1 MTKHEFDER
10 LSAYLD
16 GKLSATERAQIEEEL
31 REDADLRASLE
42 RLKKLD
48 QIARQAQVEMP
59 AEGYFDG
66 LAGRI
71 DAKLAR
77 ETRPRRGLAILQ
89 PIMPK
94 GRIIAILSS
103 VAALFLIV
111 VVVNQIWKP
120 EAERFSVP
128 KTIIV
133 NPPQQPESSRKPG
146 GMDAQPAI
154 ATEPVKA
161 SDQKHRQE
169 IPDSVLGKLVESDR
183 IPEVV
188 KDEEYKEPPVFPEPK
203 KSKQTLAVSE
213 ASEIMPAASPVDT
226 LRQQLQPSE
235 KSAMMVI
242 RKIDSSALRGRGKP
256 VVDKQGAALSE
267 KPTDLSKSTS
277 VQPQTEMG
285 VSIVRR
291 DELPVFGVSIP
302 LAIDSLQ
309 VALPEMK
316 LNKGKFAETFDAAA
330 YERRVQALLDSG
342 KYVPVYFVAWD
353 RDKRRTASRYD
364 VENAGYQN
372 WYDSLSVMGTEQWQV
387 ENAYREA
394 RRRSGGNR
402 LAEYITARLYIEHY
416 LSSGNPLDSGLWRE
430 RLDEVRQWEQGMR
443 K

>member
-1 MTKHEFDER
+1 MTIHEFDER

-16 GKLSATERAQIEEEL
+16 GKLPAAEKAQVEDEL
-31 REDADLRASLE
+31 RQNPELRASLE
-42 RLKKLD
+42 QLKKLD

-94 GRIIAILSS
+94 GRLIAILSS

-120 EAERFSVP
+120 EAERYSVP

-161 SDQKHRQE
+161 SDQKRRQE

-183 IPEVV
+183 TPVGV

-203 KSKQTLAVSE
+203 KTDQTLAIPE
-213 ASEIMPAASPVDT
+213 ASGTRSAASPADT
-226 LRQQLQPSE
+226 LRQQLQPRE
-235 KSAMMVI
+235 KNAMTII
-242 RKIDSSALRGRGKP
+242 RSIDSPATRVVGKAMVNKP
-256 VVDKQGAALSE
+256 TSE
-267 KPTDLSKSTS
+267 KPTTS
-277 VQPQTEMG
+277 PQSASAQPQAEMD
-285 VSIVRR
+285 VSIARR
-291 DELPVFGVSIP
+291 EEMPVTGVSIP
-302 LAIDSLQ
+302 LAIDS
-309 VALPEMK
+309 VEIALPEIK

-342 KYVPVYFVAWD
+342 KYVPVHFVAWD
-353 RDKRRTASRYD
+353 RGSRKSASRYD

-372 WYDSLSVMGTEQWQV
+372 WYDSLSVMGTEQWQA

-394 RRRSGGNR
+394 TRSRGNR
-402 LAEYITARLYIEHY
+402 LAEYITARLYIQHY
-416 LSSGNPLDSGLWRE
+416 LSSGNPSDTGLWRE
-430 RLDEVRQWEQGMR
+430 RLDEVRQWERGLR

>member
-16 GKLSATERAQIEEEL
+16 GKLSTTEKAQVEEEL
-31 REDADLRASLE
+31 RQSADLRASLE

-77 ETRPRRGLAILQ
+77 NSRPRRGLAILQ

-94 GRIIAILSS
+94 SRMIAILSS

-120 EAERFSVP
+120 ASERYTIP

-146 GMDAQPAI
+146 GMDTQPAI

-161 SDQKHRQE
+161 SDQKRKQG
-169 IPDSVLGKLVESDR
+169 IPDSVLGKVVESDR
-183 IPEVV
+183 TPVAV
-188 KDEEYKEPPVFPEPK
+188 QDEEYKEPPVFPESK
-203 KSKQTLAVSE
+203 KTDQTLAIPE
-213 ASEIMPAASPVDT
+213 ASETRQAASPVDS
-226 LRQQLQPSE
+226 LRQHLQPRE
-235 KSAMMVI
+235 KSAMMVF
-242 RKIDSSALRGRGKP
+242 RGVDSSATKEVGK
-256 VVDKQGAALSE
+256 VMVDKPTTVLAE
-267 KPTDLSKSTS
+267 KSMVS
-277 VQPQTEMG
+277 PQSAPAPPQAKM
-285 VSIVRR
+285 
-291 DELPVFGVSIP
+291 DELPGVSIP

-309 VALPEMK
+309 VAQPEMK

-330 YERRVQALLDSG
+330 YEQRVQAMLDSG
-342 KYVPVYFVAWD
+342 KYVPIYFMAWD
-353 RDKRRTASRYD
+353 HGPQKATSPYD
-364 VENAGYQN
+364 VENAEYQN
-372 WYDSLSVMGTEQWQV
+372 WYDSLSVMGTEQWQA

-394 RRRSGGNR
+394 ARSRGNR
-402 LAEYITARLYIEHY
+402 LAEYITARLYIQHY
-416 LSSGNPLDSGLWRE
+416 LSSGNPRDTGLWRE
-430 RLDEVRQWEQGMR
+430 RLDEVRQWERGLR

>member
-16 GKLSATERAQIEEEL
+16 GRLSATEKAQVDEEL
-31 REDADLRASLE
+31 QQNPELRTALK

-48 QIARQAQVEMP
+48 QITRQSQMEMP
-59 AEGYFDG
+59 ADGYFDG
-66 LAGRI
+66 LAERI

-77 ETRPRRGLAILQ
+77 DARPRRGLAILQ
-89 PIMPK
+89 PIMP
-94 GRIIAILSS
+94 RSRMIAILSS

-133 NPPQQPESSRKPG
+133 NPPEQRATPHQMET
-146 GMDAQPAI
+146 QPAI
-154 ATEPVKA
+154 AKEPLKA
-161 SDQKHRQE
+161 SDRKLRQE
-169 IPDSVLGKLVESDR
+169 IPDSVLGKVVQADR
-183 IPEVV
+183 TPVAV
-188 KDEEYKEPPVFPEPK
+188 KDEDYKEPPVFPTHQEAKPEITVESISVAPAGQGK
-203 KSKQTLAVSE
+203 PAMPTSSE
-213 ASEIMPAASPVDT
+213 ALGVVPAEKTQSEAI
-226 LRQQLQPSE
+226 E
-235 KSAMMVI
+235 FKSAGKTDVQ
-242 RKIDSSALRGRGKP
+242 SSL
-256 VVDKQGAALSE
+256 AAEL
-267 KPTDLSKSTS
+267 
-277 VQPQTEMG
+277 
-285 VSIVRR
+285 IV
-291 DELPVFGVSIP
+291 GVSIP

-309 VALPEMK
+309 VTMPELK

-330 YERRVQALLDSG
+330 YEQRVQALLDSG
-342 KYVPVYFVAWD
+342 KYVPVHFVAWD
-353 RDKRRTASRYD
+353 HDTRKATSRYD

-394 RRRSGGNR
+394 MRRSGGNR

-416 LSSGNPLDSGLWRE
+416 LSSGAPRDIGLWRE
-430 RLDEVRQWEQGMR
+430 RLDEVRQWEQGLR

>member
-1 MTKHEFDER
+1 MTMHEFDER

-16 GKLSATERAQIEEEL
+16 GKLSATEKAQVEAEL
-31 REDADLRASLE
+31 HQNPELQAALDQ
-42 RLKKLD
+42 LKKLD
-48 QIARQAQVEMP
+48 QIARQSQVDLP
-59 AEGYFDG
+59 ADGYFDG

-77 ETRPRRGLAILQ
+77 DARPRRGLAILQ

-94 GRIIAILSS
+94 SRLIAILSS

-133 NPPQQPESSRKPG
+133 NPPEQRETLRH
-146 GMDAQPAI
+146 METQPAI
-154 ATEPVKA
+154 ATDPIKS
-161 SDQKHRQE
+161 SDQKRRQE
-169 IPDSVLGKLVESDR
+169 IPDSVLGKVVESDR
-183 IPEVV
+183 TPEGI

-203 KSKQTLAVSE
+203 KSKQILAVPE
-213 ASEIMPAASPVDT
+213 ASEIMPAASPVDS

-235 KSAMMVI
+235 KSAAMII
-242 RKIDSSALRGRGKP
+242 RTIDSSASRGQGKP
-256 VVDKQGAALSE
+256 VTG
-267 KPTDLSKSTS
+267 KPTTMLSD
-277 VQPQTEMG
+277 QPANAPQSALVPTEAKMD
-285 VSIVRR
+285 VSIART
-291 DELPVFGVSIP
+291 DELQRLGVSIP

-309 VALPEMK
+309 ITQPELQ
-316 LNKGKFAETFDAAA
+316 LNQGKFTETFDAAA
-330 YERRVQALLDSG
+330 YEQRVQAMLDSG
-342 KYVPVYFVAWD
+342 KYVPVYFMAWD
-353 RDKRRTASRYD
+353 HSPQKATSRYD

-394 RRRSGGNR
+394 RRSRGNR

-416 LSSGNPLDSGLWRE
+416 LSSGDARDVDLWRE
-430 RLDEVRQWEQGMR
+430 RLDEVRRWER
-443 K
+443 DFK

>member
-10 LSAYLD
+10 PSAYLD
-16 GKLSATERAQIEEEL
+16 GKLSAAEKAQVEAEL
-31 REDADLRASLE
+31 RQNPELRASLE

-77 ETRPRRGLAILQ
+77 DARPRRGLAILQ
-89 PIMPK
+89 PIMP
-94 GRIIAILSS
+94 RSRVIAILSS

-120 EAERFSVP
+120 ASERYTVP
-128 KTIIV
+128 RSIII

-161 SDQKHRQE
+161 SDQKRRQE
-169 IPDSVLGKLVESDR
+169 IPDSVLGKVVESDR
-183 IPEVV
+183 TPVGV

-203 KSKQTLAVSE
+203 KRDQTLAIPE
-213 ASEIMPAASPVDT
+213 ASETSPTASPVDS
-226 LRQQLQPSE
+226 LRQQLQPRE

-242 RKIDSSALRGRGKP
+242 RNIDSSALRGQGKP
-256 VVDKQGAALSE
+256 VADKQGAALSE

-277 VQPQTEMG
+277 VQPRAEKD
-285 VSIVRR
+285 VSIARR

-309 VALPEMK
+309 IAVPEIK

-353 RDKRRTASRYD
+353 HGTRKNTSRYD

-372 WYDSLSVMGTEQWQV
+372 WYDSLSVMGTEQWQA

-394 RRRSGGNR
+394 TRSRGNR

-416 LSSGNPLDSGLWRE
+416 LSSGTPRDVGLWRE
-430 RLDEVRQWEQGMR
+430 RLDEV
-443 K
+443 